1 MAINLAEKYSSAID
15 EVFKK
20 GSLTDS
26 IASQKKYEFIG
37 AQTVKVYSMDTAE
50 MNDYKTT
57 GTNRYGTP
65 EELGDNVQEMTLT
78 RKRSFAYTIDATH
91 AADSPEGVRD
101 AAQSLRRQLDERVIP
116 ELDGYRLAAAAKGA
130 GYSEFYTPSKSTI
143 VSELLNI
150 TAQIDNAEVPETG
163 RIFYAVPKVVNL
175 LKSSDELLKTD
186 EATKALI
193 NGAVGEIDGMAVVK
207 TPTSRLPVGAWGI
220 IIHPEAIAAPVKLA
234 EYKVHDNPPGIAG
247 SLVEGLVYY
256 DCFVLDKKKNAIAV
270 GYDSFNITMT
280 DTKVDPIKG
289 FPAGTFVYKAAA
301 SVTAP
306 KFGDNISSWTALPA
320 DGTTTAASGNKV
332 CVAVMDAD
340 GKCVTFSNVVTVA

>member
-1 MAINLAEKYSSAID
+1 MAVNLAEKYSSAID
-15 EVFKK
+15 EVFKN
-20 GSLTDS
+20 GSLTQS
-26 IASQKKYEFIG
+26 IASQNKTEFIG

-50 MNDYKTT
+50 LNDYKTS
-57 GTNRYGTP
+57 GANRYGTP
-65 EELGDNVQEMTLT
+65 EELGDSVQEMTLS
-78 RKRSFAYTIDATH
+78 RKRSFTYTIDATH

-101 AAQSLRRQLDERVIP
+101 AAKSLRRQIDERVIP

-130 GYSEFYTPSKSTI
+130 GFSEFYAPSKATI
-143 VSELLNI
+143 VSTLLSI
-150 TAQIDNAEVPETG
+150 TAKIDNSEVPETG
-163 RIFYAVPKVVNL
+163 RIFYAAPSVINL
-175 LKSSDELLKTD
+175 LKSTDELLKTG

-220 IIHPEAIAAPVKLA
+220 IIHPHAIVAPVKLA
-234 EYKVHDNPPGIAG
+234 EYKVHENPPGIAG

-256 DCFVLDKKKNAIAV
+256 GCFVLNNKKNAVAV
-270 GYDSFNITMT
+270 GYNSFDITMT
-280 DTKVDPIKG
+280 GSKVNPIKG
-289 FPAGTFVYKAAA
+289 FPAGTFVYKAGA

-306 KFGDNISSWTALPA
+306 KFGDDISSWTALPA

-332 CVAVMDAD
+332 CVAVRSAD